1 MTNDDM
7 TLRGMPGQSSG
18 MQQLDSTAGL
28 REANDD
34 GAPQSQ
40 TQLQSQSQTQQQ
52 TQQSPQ
58 QQQAQQ
64 QAQAVKC
71 PNCGATNDAGSL
83 YCASCGQV
91 LRRQTC
97 PNCGAE
103 LDGDADFCES
113 CHHYIS
119 TSACSFCG
127 AHLSEQDAFCPEC
140 GSPRGG
146 IVCPTCH
153 TLNEFSF
160 CKQCGRALTE
170 EAAQLVKELQM
181 QPEYQ
186 ELAAAAKELDELQM
200 QLPFESE
207 EDVKTARKCDELR
220 QRVLRLLAQDAGVV
234 NVVIPPVGEERMS
247 KEEHAARKAELMER
261 ISNLL
266 ERIPV
271 PANPKPAQV
280 RNYAMAQKPQGL
292 RLAWLCNYKH
302 AMHSSPCGCAKPQ
315 LGGKWVVLGHG
326 SKQEIKDD
334 K

>member
-7 TLRGMPGQSSG
+7 TLRGMPGQSAG
-18 MQQLDSTAGL
+18 MQQLDRTAGL
-28 REANDD
+28 REAHDD
-34 GAPQSQ
+34 GAFQSQ
-40 TQLQSQSQTQQQ
+40 IQQQ
-52 TQQSPQ
+52 SL
-58 QQQAQQ
+58 QQ

-71 PNCGATNDAGSL
+71 PHCGATNDAESL

-91 LRRQTC
+91 LHRQTC

-119 TSACSFCG
+119 TNTCSFCG

-170 EAAQLVKELQM
+170 EAAQLVRELQM

-234 NVVIPPVGEERMS
+234 NVVIPPVGEQRMS
-247 KEEHAARKAELMER
+247 KEEHAARKEEVMER

-266 ERIPV
+266 ERLPV
-271 PANPKPAQV
+271 SANPKPAQV
-280 RNYAMAQKPQGL
+280 RNFAMAQKPQGL

-302 AMHSSPCGCAKPQ
+302 AMHSSPCGCAKPR
-315 LGGKWVVLGHG
+315 LGGKWVVLGHR

>member
-7 TLRGMPGQSSG
+7 TLRGMPGQSAG
-18 MQQLDSTAGL
+18 MQQLDRTAGL
-28 REANDD
+28 REAHDD
-34 GAPQSQ
+34 GAFQSQ
-40 TQLQSQSQTQQQ
+40 IQQQ
-52 TQQSPQ
+52 SL
-58 QQQAQQ
+58 QQ

-71 PNCGATNDAGSL
+71 PHCGATNDAESL

-91 LRRQTC
+91 LHRQVC

-119 TSACSFCG
+119 TNTCSFCG

-170 EAAQLVKELQM
+170 EAAQLVRELQM

-186 ELAAAAKELDELQM
+186 ELAVAAKELDELQM

-234 NVVIPPVGEERMS
+234 NVVIPPVGEQRMS
-247 KEEHAARKAELMER
+247 KEEHAARKEEVMER

-266 ERIPV
+266 ERLPV
-271 PANPKPAQV
+271 SANPKPAQV
-280 RNYAMAQKPQGL
+280 RNFAMAQKPQGL

-334 K
+334 KS

>member
-7 TLRGMPGQSSG
+7 TLRGMPEQSAG
-18 MQQLDSTAGL
+18 MQQLDRTAGL
-28 REANDD
+28 REAHDD
-34 GAPQSQ
+34 GAFQSQ
-40 TQLQSQSQTQQQ
+40 IQQQ
-52 TQQSPQ
+52 SL
-58 QQQAQQ
+58 QQ

-71 PNCGATNDAGSL
+71 PHCGATNDAESL

-91 LRRQTC
+91 LHRQVC

-119 TSACSFCG
+119 TNTCSFCG

-170 EAAQLVKELQM
+170 EAAQLVRELQM

-234 NVVIPPVGEERMS
+234 NVVIPPVGEQRMS
-247 KEEHAARKAELMER
+247 KEEHAARKEEVMER

-266 ERIPV
+266 ERLPV
-271 PANPKPAQV
+271 SANPKPAQV
-280 RNYAMAQKPQGL
+280 RNFAMAQKPQGL

>member
-7 TLRGMPGQSSG
+7 TLRGMPGQSAG
-18 MQQLDSTAGL
+18 MQQLDRTAGL
-28 REANDD
+28 REAHDD
-34 GAPQSQ
+34 GAFQSQ
-40 TQLQSQSQTQQQ
+40 IQQQ
-52 TQQSPQ
+52 SL
-58 QQQAQQ
+58 QQ

-71 PNCGATNDAGSL
+71 PHCGATNDAESL

-91 LRRQTC
+91 LHRQVC

-119 TSACSFCG
+119 TNTCSFCG

-170 EAAQLVKELQM
+170 EAAQLVRELQM

-234 NVVIPPVGEERMS
+234 NVVIPPVGEQRMS
-247 KEEHAARKAELMER
+247 KEEHAARKEEVMER

-271 PANPKPAQV
+271 PASPKPAQV
-280 RNYAMAQKPQGL
+280 RNFAMAQKPQGL

-334 K
+334 KS